1 VEVKTITAD
10 DALALIE
17 RQEGH
22 FWDAKSKRSGG
33 STVQKIG
40 TALANADGGEFA
52 MGIEDR
58 NSGLTGLDRWSGY
71 HAIEDAN
78 YVHQSLV
85 KDCDP
90 PVPYTIDWLNVE
102 GEEARGLVALIGIG
116 KSASVHRTS
125 EDEVWVRHGAQ
136 NLRYDGQ
143 QIIDLTLSKGAT
155 SYEDQFI
162 ASYRTGDLAREPEL
176 LHFLESY
183 SPATDSQEFVEKQ
196 RLVNRSTKQATVAA
210 AVLYAETPPA
220 VVPKKCSV
228 KIARY
233 ETKEPTPSRD
243 HLIGTPA
250 SIEGPAREVIEQTI
264 KAVTEMVEA
273 VSYMTS
279 EGEFVPVEYPPDALK
294 EIIVNAVIHR
304 DYNISDDTLVEVFD
318 NRVVVKSPGR
328 LPGHMTLDSLLTDR
342 FARNPTVV
350 RLLNKYPDPPNK
362 DIGEGLRTV
371 LSAMKQAKLK
381 EPVFAVEGNYFLPT
395 LAHTPLARPE
405 ELVMEYLAHHD
416 EITNRI
422 GRDLCGIAS
431 ENAMKDV
438 FYKLRDAGQIER
450 VPLRFGSRSAW
461 RKTTNADAA
470 ATLM

>member
-1 VEVKTITAD
+1 MTITAQ

-22 FWDAKSKRSGG
+22 FWDAKSKLGG
-33 STVQKIG
+33 GKMVQKIG

-52 MGIEDR
+52 VGIEDR
-58 NSGLTGLDRWSGY
+58 NSGLKGLDRWSGY
-71 HAIEDAN
+71 DQIEDAN
-78 YVHQSLV
+78 YIHQSLV

-90 PVPYTIDWLNVE
+90 PVPYTIDWLKVE
-102 GEEARGLVALIGIG
+102 GEESGLVALIGIG
-116 KSASVHRTS
+116 KSPSVHRTS

-136 NLRYDGQ
+136 NLRYEGQ
-143 QIIDLTLSKGAT
+143 QIVDLTLSKGAT

-162 ASYRTGDLAREPEL
+162 ASYRTGDLVQEPEL
-176 LHFLESY
+176 LHFLGSY
-183 SPATDSQEFVEKQ
+183 SPTTEPQEFAEKQ
-196 RLVNRSTKQATVAA
+196 RLVNRSTKQGTVAA
-210 AVLYAETPPA
+210 AILYAETPPA

-233 ETKEPTPSRD
+233 ETTEPQPSRD
-243 HLIGTPA
+243 HLVGTPTTV
-250 SIEGPAREVIEQTI
+250 EGPARQVIEQTI
-264 KAVTEMVEA
+264 KTVTEMVEA

-279 EGEFVPVEYPPDALK
+279 EGEFVPMKYPPDALK

-328 LPGHMTLDSLLTDR
+328 LPGHMTLDRLLTDR
-342 FARNPTVV
+342 FARNPTIV

-371 LSAMKQAKLK
+371 LSAMKQAKLQ
-381 EPVFAVEGNYFLPT
+381 EPDFDVDGSHFVAT

-405 ELVMEYLAHHD
+405 ELVMEYLGHND
-416 EITNRI
+416 EITNKI
-422 GRDLCGIAS
+422 GRDLCGITS

-438 FYKLRDAGQIER
+438 FYKLRNAGQIER
-450 VPLRFGSRSAW
+450 VPFRLGNKSAW
-461 RKTTNADAA
+461 RKRKAA
-470 ATLM
+470 